1 MPKYTVTGYLVTNY
15 TVTVDADN
23 EEEAKELGSDLLAE
37 GIGIEGDAAWQ
48 DEYDVWDI

>member
-1 MPKYTVTGYLVTNY
+1 MAQYAVSGYLVTTY

-23 EEEAKELGSDLLAE
+23 EEDAKELGSDLLAE

-48 DEYDVWDI
+48 DEYDVWER